1 MEINDY
7 LNPLYYKLN
16 NEIEARISLNLCAW
30 SDLLGFGSHFTKT
43 NWHISKSQW
52 NTISNRLNNF
62 YKICCQNH
70 SPQSYMFMLN
80 DGVIKTYFINS
91 TKEKNIFNQIQYI
104 EFWFREIV
112 ITQYRVNK
120 QEKTDNFPGVRT
132 VISFGEKLEYSFDEI
147 KFDDYVIN
155 ACRNDEGLSK
165 LAKNNGN
172 PTIISNPYPLQMN
185 TALSK
190 SYILDSL
197 GSAKG
202 ISGNKIYI
210 DESVFIYL
218 KKMVDKTDILEF
230 NERKNDEGKLFI
242 IKYTIKTERPW
253 LYAFLIDKEI
263 NINEDKI
270 KTKVYRVKAYYPA
283 DEHPD
288 EFRFEL

>member
-16 NEIEARISLNLCAW
+16 NKKEPRVSLNLCAW

-43 NWHISKSQW
+43 NWSMSKTQW
-52 NTISNRLNNF
+52 EQVANRLNKF
-62 YKICCQNH
+62 YTICCQHH
-70 SPQSYMFMLN
+70 SPQGYMFVLN
-80 DGVIKTYFINS
+80 DGVIKTHFVNG
-91 TKEKNIFNQIQYI
+91 TQNNIFNQIEYI
-104 EFWFREIV
+104 ELWFREIV
-112 ITQYRVNK
+112 FTQCRVNE
-120 QEKTDNFPGVRT
+120 QERINAFPGVRT
-132 VISFGEKLEYSFDEI
+132 VISFGEKLEYSFDEV
-147 KFDDYVIN
+147 KFDDFVIN
-155 ACRNDEGLSK
+155 GCRKDNELSK

-197 GSAKG
+197 GSSKG
-202 ISGNKIYI
+202 IRGNKIYI

-230 NERKNDEGKLFI
+230 NERKDDEGKWFI

-253 LYAFLIDKEI
+253 LCAFLIDEEI
-263 NINEDKI
+263 NINEDTI
-270 KTKVYRVKAYYPA
+270 KTKVYRVRAYYPA